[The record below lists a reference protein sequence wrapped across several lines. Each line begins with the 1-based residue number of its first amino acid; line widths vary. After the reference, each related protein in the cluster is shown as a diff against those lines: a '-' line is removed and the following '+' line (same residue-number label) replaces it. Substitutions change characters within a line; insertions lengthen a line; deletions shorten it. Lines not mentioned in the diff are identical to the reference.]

1 MRPAIEKSSTTKE
14 YRFMNSGMIGK
25 IDKAHRYAQ
34 EPERMQITSFRA
46 TFHGSHDEYD
56 VSLDEHGWHCSCH
69 TFEAHVLE
77 SCPHVMAAQL
87 ILGPNLS
94 EDARFATAEV
104 AVPA

>member
-1 MRPAIEKSSTTKE
+1 
-14 YRFMNSGMIGK
+14 MNSGMIGK

-34 EPERMQITSFRA
+34 EPERMRINTFTA
-46 TFHGSHDEYD
+46 TFHGSHDEYE
-56 VSLDEHGWHCSCH
+56 VSLSENGWHCTCH

-87 ILGPNLS
+87 ILAPSLS
-94 EDARFATAEV
+94 EDARFANADA